1 MEKYYVKYGD
11 FIYCVESRKVSV
23 VKDISEVEDW
33 RIPHDF
39 TYEMPFENVFQRKE
53 EL

>member
-23 VKDISEVEDW
+23 VKDISEVETGEFLMISLM
-33 RIPHDF
+33 RCHLKM
-39 TYEMPFENVFQRKE
+39 Y
-53 EL
+53 

>member
-39 TYEMPFENVFQRKE
+39 TYEMPFENVLKCAKYN
-53 EL
+53 